1 MSSQA
6 LYRKWRSRTFEDIV
20 AQEHVTQTLRNALRL
35 GKIAHA
41 YLFAGPRGT
50 GKTSTARLLAKAV
63 NCLGPKTETRP
74 CNRCAICLAVDE
86 GRLLDLI
93 EIDAAS
99 NRGIDEIRALREKV
113 NFRPTDAR
121 FKVYVVDE
129 VHMLT
134 NEAFNALLKT
144 LEEPPAHVIF
154 VLATTEPHKI
164 PATVLSRCQRFDF
177 RRIPLAAIV
186 KRLQYIAAQEG
197 IEVEPEVL
205 EFVARQSTGSLRD
218 AISLLDQLVAYGS
231 RTVSVQQVQQV
242 LGLVPHQVV
251 HRLAQC
257 LIGGDIAGGLIA
269 IGEAVDGGAD
279 VAQIGR
285 ELVEYLR
292 GLLLTKMAE
301 TANLVNAPEE
311 TRDAMKRQVE
321 RVELPR
327 LVAWIKTFNE
337 AVLDMRTG
345 TYPQL
350 LLEMAWVT
358 ALTQFQIGAPGFS
371 VQEGAQ
377 AQHPPEQRSGQ
388 LPVLGE
394 GAVVQPVPTIVGP
407 RAQMEHPPAAGPVSG
422 STAGNEPL
430 PGAAPAGTSTRVS
443 GPTAVTLED
452 IRANWAAILAE
463 LQREHHNSSHRMI
476 HALLQ
481 MCQPVALTEG
491 ELLLGF
497 QHETLAGK
505 LADPARAAIAQQA
518 IEQAIGVRLRIRCK
532 VIAGDHASTRAEPA
546 TPRSS
551 GAESGFGERD
561 RISEPASDPTQLAMA
576 TDEVTTDESG
586 SGSAKSNAQAK
597 FGGVI
602 AGDRLVKEVIEKYG
616 VEIEAIE
623 FVGDEVE
630 QD

>member
-1 MSSQA
+1 M
-6 LYRKWRSRTFEDIV
+6 
-20 AQEHVTQTLRNALRL
+20 
-35 GKIAHA
+35 
-41 YLFAGPRGT
+41 
-50 GKTSTARLLAKAV
+50 
-63 NCLGPKTETRP
+63 
-74 CNRCAICLAVDE
+74 
-86 GRLLDLI
+86 DLI

-121 FKVYVVDE
+121 FKVYVIDE

-144 LEEPPAHVIF
+144 LEEPPVHVIF

-231 RTVSVQQVQQV
+231 QTVSMEQVQQV

-257 LIGGDIAGGLIA
+257 LTSGDIAGGLLA

-279 VAQIGR
+279 VVQIGR

-311 TRDAMKRQVE
+311 MRDAMKYQAGLVD
-321 RVELPR
+321 LPR

-358 ALTQFQIGAPGFS
+358 ALTDLQIGAPGFS
-371 VQEGAQ
+371 EQQAVQ
-377 AQHPPEQRSGQ
+377 AQQLAEQRSGPAPALHKDTVAQ
-388 LPVLGE
+388 
-394 GAVVQPVPTIVGP
+394 AVPTGARP
-407 RAQMEHPPAAGPVSG
+407 GAQAGHPPAAGQVSG
-422 STAGNEPL
+422 SARRDERL
-430 PGAAPAGTSTRVS
+430 PEAATKGTPPRGSDQ
-443 GPTAVTLED
+443 TAVTLEN
-452 IRANWAAILAE
+452 IRANWPAVLAE
-463 LQREHHNSSHRMI
+463 LQREHHNSSRRMI

-481 MCQPVALTEG
+481 MCQPVALNEG

-497 QHETLAGK
+497 QHETLAEK

-532 VIAGDHASTRAEPA
+532 VVAGDISITQTNPVVPSLSDAGA
-546 TPRSS
+546 SS
-551 GAESGFGERD
+551 GERRD
-561 RISEPASDPTQLAMA
+561 VLEPGSDATQLAMA
-576 TDEVTTDESG
+576 TDEVLPNDSG
-586 SGSAKSNAQAK
+586 SGLAQSNAQAR

-602 AGDRLVKEVIEKYG
+602 AGDRLVKEVIERYG
-616 VEIEAIE
+616 AKIEGIDFIE
-623 FVGDEVE
+623 DEAE
-630 QD
+630 ED